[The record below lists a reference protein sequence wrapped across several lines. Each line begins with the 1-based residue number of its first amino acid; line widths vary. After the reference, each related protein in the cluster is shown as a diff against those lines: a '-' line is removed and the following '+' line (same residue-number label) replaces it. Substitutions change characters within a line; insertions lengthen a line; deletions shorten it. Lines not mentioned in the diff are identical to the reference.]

1 MQAAGHGS
9 LANHDQ
15 VGEPPLVREN
25 IWVPVEGC
33 GGLPGPTGT
42 QRLNPCQKD
51 SWLKDSL
58 PKGFDLN
65 PCQKDGSLTHKGFV
79 QLSHCQNYFFK
90 ARAIS
95 KHFLDVP
102 AIYLKQNCSM
112 KPMKNT
118 QHMYRNK
125 NIQIYIYIY
134 IFIYLCIVSCALFWF
149 HGIAQCHHKG
159 PLPKG
164 VKQQKC
170 RGHMDLQDPLPKG
183 VSVQ

>member
-65 PCQKDGSLTHKGFV
+65 PCQKDGSLTHRRVCTVEPLPK
-79 QLSHCQNYFFK
+79 LLFFK

-134 IFIYLCIVSCALFWF
+134 IFIFIYV
-149 HGIAQCHHKG
+149 
-159 PLPKG
+159 
-164 VKQQKC
+164 
-170 RGHMDLQDPLPKG
+170 
-183 VSVQ
+183 

>member
-65 PCQKDGSLTHKGFV
+65 PCQKDGSLTHKRFV

-102 AIYLKQNCSM
+102 AIFIFKQNCSIFKQNCSM

-125 NIQIYIYIY
+125 KFQIYIYIY
-134 IFIYLCIVSCALFWF
+134 IYLYLFIYV
-149 HGIAQCHHKG
+149 
-159 PLPKG
+159 
-164 VKQQKC
+164 
-170 RGHMDLQDPLPKG
+170 
-183 VSVQ
+183 

>member
-1 MQAAGHGS
+1 VPAAGHGS

-15 VGEPPLVREN
+15 VGESPLVREK

-33 GGLPGPTGT
+33 GRLPDPTGT

-51 SWLKDSL
+51 SWQKESL
-58 PKGFDLN
+58 PKGFGLN
-65 PCQKDGSLTHKGFV
+65 PCQKDLHFTHKRFV
-79 QLSHCQNYFFK
+79 QLGHCQNGFFLRLGQYHSIVWIYQLYF
-90 ARAIS
+90 
-95 KHFLDVP
+95 
-102 AIYLKQNCSM
+102 LKQNYSM

-125 NIQIYIYIY
+125 NPYIYIY
-134 IFIYLCIVSCALFWF
+134 VCIVSCALFWF
-149 HGIAQCHHKG
+149 HGIAQCHQKD

-183 VSVQ
+183 VTVQ